1 MKTQGWKSDV
11 GYSLEVS
18 AELLVIFGQLFCGLI
33 TWPHKMD
40 GAVKDWPKKERKP
53 NISHSNTERERIMRL
68 ISVTFAKDMRD
79 R

>member
-40 GAVKDWPKKERKP
+40 GAVKDWPKKTKKTQHITLKHRKGK
-53 NISHSNTERERIMRL
+53 NYTVN
-68 ISVTFAKDMRD
+68 
-79 R
+79 